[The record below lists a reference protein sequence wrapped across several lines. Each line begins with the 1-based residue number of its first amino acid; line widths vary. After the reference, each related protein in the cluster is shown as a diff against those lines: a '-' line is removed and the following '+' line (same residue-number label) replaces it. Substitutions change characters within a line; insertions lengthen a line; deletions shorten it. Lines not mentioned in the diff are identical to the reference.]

1 MAKRREFSKA
11 VKVEIVQRATR
22 DGVIY
27 CERCGLPTKKHH
39 IDHIIADALQ
49 VDKSRRLTAADGEL
63 LCAGSRFTCHGIKTA
78 EHDVPVIRQ
87 AQRREAKALG
97 VRKEPTL
104 KSGAKLPA
112 AAPQRRAT
120 TPPTKIAQGKSAL
133 SRRFRLEDAI

>member
-27 CERCGLPTKKHH
+27 CEHCGLPTKKHH

-49 VDKSRRLTAADGEL
+49 VDKSRKLTAADGEL

-97 VRKEPTL
+97 VRKEPTM
-104 KSGAKLPA
+104 KSGNALPA

-120 TPPTKIAQGKSAL
+120 TPPTKVASGPSAFA
-133 SRRFRLEDAI
+133 RRFGMTEDA